1 MQVVLVFCFFFS
13 WNAFM
18 VYSLIVSHLMEE
30 LDGKARHQ
38 CLPISWDFRQQNI
51 DSMLT
56 FMFITDF
63 TAVKSGKCSLS
74 TGFVGFNKSTY
85 LQQQVSMSTIT

>member
-30 LDGKARHQ
+30 LDGKARH
-38 CLPISWDFRQQNI
+38 
-51 DSMLT
+51 
-56 FMFITDF
+56 
-63 TAVKSGKCSLS
+63 
-74 TGFVGFNKSTY
+74 
-85 LQQQVSMSTIT
+85 